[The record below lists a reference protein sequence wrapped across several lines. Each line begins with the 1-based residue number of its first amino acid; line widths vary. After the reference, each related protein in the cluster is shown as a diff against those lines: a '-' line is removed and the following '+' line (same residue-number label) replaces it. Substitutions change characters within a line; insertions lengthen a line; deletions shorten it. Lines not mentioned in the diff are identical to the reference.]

1 MQKEC
6 SLVSKDM
13 LNDCILDLPIE
24 QQEMV
29 TTIFNE
35 AKCKSSKGRRYS
47 LEWVYECLLM
57 RIKGPKFYKKMRKE
71 NKLGRY
77 IKKLH
82 TAYGFQ
88 ENTFQVMKEE
98 AQYNKLNIYL
108 IIIKYKL
115 HINPSNYQKM
125 NVKMAM
131 QVCINLTNLQYLI
144 SLHYITKN

>member
-1 MQKEC
+1 MVKLKQKLWTMQKEC

-29 TTIFNE
+29 KTIFNA

-57 RIKGPKFYKKMRKE
+57 RIKGPKLYRKMRKE

-88 ENTFQVMKEE
+88 ENTFQVMKEK
-98 AQYNKLNIYL
+98 AQDF
-108 IIIKYKL
+108 
-115 HINPSNYQKM
+115 
-125 NVKMAM
+125 
-131 QVCINLTNLQYLI
+131 
-144 SLHYITKN
+144 SLAERHGN